1 MKKWIALAL
10 ICIAFLSL
18 STLATLSVCCS
29 SMTGLTIEIGKSA
42 LQLLIVSVIG
52 TTVSLLVFEYQ
63 RERQATDRATEQ
75 ARQASD
81 RTTEQARQAS
91 EKQRDLQQKRFEY
104 RESLLTSVLS
114 RTMNAYSKTKKARR
128 MTRAHM
134 TLIGTVRQLSLN
146 QYDTFFD
153 LINEAQL
160 ELENLKRDIRT
171 SAKAFSDAKHLTD
184 NLQIMDDYLG
194 HLIGEYEV
202 RRQKFIGIAPTLPL
216 VDLPLLENFLG
227 PAASSDFKP
236 KMIEPY
242 SAIQAVIREDLLH
255 PNLP

>member
-1 MKKWIALAL
+1 MKKWIALTL
-10 ICIAFLSL
+10 ICIALLSL

-29 SMTGLTIEIGKSA
+29 SSMTGLPSEIGKSA
-42 LQLLIVSVIG
+42 LQLLMVSVIG

-63 RERQATDRATEQ
+63 RERQATDRTA
-75 ARQASD
+75 
-81 RTTEQARQAS
+81 EQARQAS

-171 SAKAFSDAKHLTD
+171 SAKAFYDAKHLTD
-184 NLQIMDDYLG
+184 NLQTMDDYLG

-202 RRQKFIGIAPTLPL
+202 SRQKFTGIAPTLPL
-216 VDLPLLENFLG
+216 AGLPLLENFLE

-236 KMIEPY
+236 KMIMPY
-242 SAIQAVIREDLLH
+242 STIQTVIREDLLH